1 MIQACAEGCT
11 NSVRHAYGEQ
21 SGEAT
26 LELRLRSD
34 GTLLARIRD
43 GGRWRT
49 QSHAD
54 SSGHGLDIMRAL
66 SDDVHVHTTQQGTTV
81 LMETRLREL
90 STEEPEPALT
100 AVP

>member
-1 MIQACAEGCT
+1 VIQACAEGCT
-11 NSVRHAYGEQ
+11 NTVRHAYGEQ

-26 LELRLRSD
+26 LELRLRND
-34 GTLLARIRD
+34 GMLLARIRD

-49 QSHAD
+49 QGHAD

-81 LMETRLREL
+81 LMETRLGEL
-90 STEEPEPALT
+90 FTEEPKPQLT
-100 AVP
+100 TVP